1 VFSSYFE
8 SCQLLGEIALICVVR
23 EARRPFELLP
33 MKTVTGRVVS
43 AEPISLSK
51 AAKLLS
57 GFASSDNGAS
67 QDVSAYLRRASAAF
81 TELKS
86 FHREIKS
93 KETKPSSDRETK
105 SKETK
110 QSSDARSERN
120 VIDEFDGGKI
130 RYRNSEAVS
139 VESIYGRERDMKKS
153 KDEDVV
159 DEKVKEK
166 LEVKRRSEE
175 RKKEKKSK
183 KNKDEDVVDEK
194 VKEKLEDEQRSA
206 ERKDKKKKKSKKNK
220 DEDVVDEKEKLEDEQ
235 RSAERKEKKKKN
247 NKDEDVVD
255 EKEKKKKRKSD
266 EEIVSEERKSKKKR
280 KSDEE
285 MGSEERKSKKKRKL
299 KEIDE

>member
-1 VFSSYFE
+1 
-8 SCQLLGEIALICVVR
+8 
-23 EARRPFELLP
+23 

-105 SKETK
+105 STETK
-110 QSSDARSERN
+110 QSSDAKSERN
-120 VIDEFDGGKI
+120 VIDEFDGRKI

-139 VESIYGRERDMKKS
+139 VESVYGRERDEKKMKKS
-153 KDEDVV
+153 KDA
-159 DEKVKEK
+159 
-166 LEVKRRSEE
+166 
-175 RKKEKKSK
+175 
-183 KNKDEDVVDEK
+183 DVVDEK
-194 VKEKLEDEQRSA
+194 VKEKLEDEQKSA
-206 ERKDKKKKKSKKNK
+206 DRKERKKKKSKKNN

-235 RSAERKEKKKKN
+235 KSAEIKEKKK

-255 EKEKKKKRKSD
+255 EKEKEKLEDEQRSGERKKEKKKKRKSD

-299 KEIDE
+299 KEIDD

>member
-1 VFSSYFE
+1 
-8 SCQLLGEIALICVVR
+8 
-23 EARRPFELLP
+23 

-105 SKETK
+105 STETK
-110 QSSDARSERN
+110 QSSDAKSERN
-120 VIDEFDGGKI
+120 VIDEFDGRKI

-139 VESIYGRERDMKKS
+139 VESVYGRERDEKKMKKS
-153 KDEDVV
+153 KDADVV
-159 DEKVKEK
+159 DEKVNEK
-166 LEVKRRSEE
+166 LEAEQRSEERRE
-175 RKKEKKSK
+175 RKKEK
-183 KNKDEDVVDEK
+183 
-194 VKEKLEDEQRSA
+194 
-206 ERKDKKKKKSKKNK
+206 
-220 DEDVVDEKEKLEDEQ
+220 
-235 RSAERKEKKKKN
+235 KKKKN

-255 EKEKKKKRKSD
+255 EKEKEKLEDEQRSGERKKEKKKKRKSD

-299 KEIDE
+299 KEIDD